1 MFAGI
6 ISLDFSC
13 DIRIVCQNLTYTH
26 ESTVP
31 HWLVSTVQPVPVM
44 YNNDTSDIFLAYV
57 GPHIFIIFVELK
69 QAEFGKTCVTIC
81 ENCSFIYI
89 L

>member
-1 MFAGI
+1 
-6 ISLDFSC
+6 
-13 DIRIVCQNLTYTH
+13 
-26 ESTVP
+26 
-31 HWLVSTVQPVPVM
+31 M

-89 L
+89 LRSIWNGV